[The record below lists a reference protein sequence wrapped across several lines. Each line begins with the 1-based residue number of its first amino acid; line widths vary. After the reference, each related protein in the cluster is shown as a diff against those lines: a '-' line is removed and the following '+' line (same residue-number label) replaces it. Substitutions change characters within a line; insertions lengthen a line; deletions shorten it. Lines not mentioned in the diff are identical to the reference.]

1 MCLKLHPDLDPN
13 PLDPNP
19 LDLDPD
25 PLDLNLDPLDLDR
38 DPLVLALDQVQDPDH
53 HHQPAQ
59 ILLKVA
65 LIQL

>member
-1 MCLKLHPDLDPN
+1 MSLKLHPNLNPN

-25 PLDLNLDPLDLDR
+25 PLDLNPDPLDLVP
-38 DPLVLALDQVQDPDH
+38 DPLLFALDQVLDLDL

>member
-1 MCLKLHPDLDPN
+1 MSLKLN
-13 PLDPNP
+13 P
-19 LDLDPD
+19 DLDPD
-25 PLDLNLDPLDLDR
+25 PLDPNPLNLDPLDLNPDPLDFDP
-38 DPLVLALDQVQDPDH
+38 DPLVLALDQVLDLDL

>member
-1 MCLKLHPDLDPN
+1 MSLKLHPDLDPD

-25 PLDLNLDPLDLDR
+25 LLDLDPDLLDLDP
-38 DPLVLALDQVQDPDH
+38 DPLALALDQVLDPDH
-53 HHQPAQ
+53 RHQRAQ
-59 ILLKVA
+59 IPPKVA

>member
-1 MCLKLHPDLDPN
+1 MSLKLHP
-13 PLDPNP
+13 
-19 LDLDPD
+19 DLDPD
-25 PLDLNLDPLDLDR
+25 PLDLNLDPLDLDP
-38 DPLVLALDQVQDPDH
+38 DPLVLALDRVLDLDH

>member
-1 MCLKLHPDLDPN
+1 MSLNLHPDLDPN

-25 PLDLNLDPLDLDR
+25 PLDLDPDPLA
-38 DPLVLALDQVQDPDH
+38 LALNQVLDPDH

-59 ILLKVA
+59 ILPKVA

>member
-1 MCLKLHPDLDPN
+1 MSLKVHPDLDPD

-25 PLDLNLDPLDLDR
+25 LLDLDP
-38 DPLVLALDQVQDPDH
+38 DPLALALDQVLDPDH
-53 HHQPAQ
+53 RHQRAQ
-59 ILLKVA
+59 IPPKVA

>member
-1 MCLKLHPDLDPN
+1 MSLKLHPDLDPD
-13 PLDPNP
+13 PLDPNPLDVDPDPLDLNPDP

-25 PLDLNLDPLDLDR
+25 PLILDQVLDLD
-38 DPLVLALDQVQDPDH
+38 L

>member
-1 MCLKLHPDLDPN
+1 MSLKLHPDLDPD

-25 PLDLNLDPLDLDR
+25 PLDLDPDPLF
-38 DPLVLALDQVQDPDH
+38 LALDQVLDLDH